1 MILYDSRKWHG
12 YYTLFQMK
20 GSVLPRITFRCL
32 LAAVAVF
39 PINEWDLIYFPRS
52 PYAHQVFTFGLSF
65 LVIMRTSLAYS
76 RYWDGVTD
84 CYLMHAKWFD
94 AAVMIV
100 AFDELAKPPANETIQ
115 IFKKQ
120 MLHLFSL
127 LGACAVLNLHGYEEE
142 EDAEALDYVQMSKS
156 QLDLLVPFEEQ
167 HREQGSP
174 QSSPT
179 SSTNPSPQEVLT
191 QDEDPNKVIK
201 AEHLSLGNDEG
212 EGETLEHLPI
222 LGALDET
229 TRAGLIENCEHQVH
243 HIMTRIIRL
252 VTQRMDEGGVAI
264 PPPIL
269 SRVYQELSTGLLG
282 FTHAKKVGDIPFP
295 FPYSQIVS
303 FLQLCFL
310 FSCPFVVMA
319 LISEPIPAML
329 FTFFAAFCYSSLNEV
344 AAELEDPFGTDA
356 NDLPLFKLHL
366 RYVHQLVQLGDSD
379 VTKEDLLTLVKGPE
393 KIEERQRQL
402 EEREMK
408 EMKTRGMLE
417 HWRQHNMARGWN
429 SWREQQIIF
438 MRQRALLER
447 AARGMVARAYGKWF
461 LKWYSGISAEELLLK
476 KLLMHVEKL
485 KKENKGIYHAGEF
498 TISETLQLI
507 FGELD
512 IDRSNSLQHHEVV
525 SLCQRLGVECSDEKF
540 ENLLKKIDPKQSDR
554 VTFDM
559 FLTWYVQASQKFE
572 ARERERQ
579 AGRDQV
585 IAAAKEE
592 ARRAS
597 MEEPSSP
604 STTFGT
610 TEP

>member
-1 MILYDSRKWHG
+1 
-12 YYTLFQMK
+12 MK
-20 GSVLPRITFRCL
+20 GSVLPKIWVRCII
-32 LAAVAVF
+32 AAMAVW
-39 PINEWDLIYFPRS
+39 PINEFDMIYFPRS

-100 AFDELAKPPANETIQ
+100 AFDELAKPPANETMAV
-115 IFKKQ
+115 FKKQ

-142 EDAEALDYVQMSKS
+142 DEAEAMDYEQMAML
-156 QLDLLVPFEEQ
+156 QLDLLVPYDDSYKENPEE
-167 HREQGSP
+167 
-174 QSSPT
+174 
-179 SSTNPSPQEVLT
+179 NPVLDNAAGT
-191 QDEDPNKVIK
+191 AAKGHV
-201 AEHLSLGNDEG
+201 AEHLSLGDEEG
-212 EGETLEHLPI
+212 EGERLEHLPV
-222 LGALDET
+222 LGALEAA

-282 FTHAKKVGDIPFP
+282 YTHAKKVGDIPFP

-303 FLQLCFL
+303 FLQVCFL

-319 LISEPIPAML
+319 LISEVIPAFF

-366 RYVHQLVQLGDSD
+366 RYVHQLVQLGESE
-379 VTKEDLLTLVKGPE
+379 VTNEDLLTLHKGP
-393 KIEERQRQL
+393 KQIEA
-402 EEREMK
+402 REQK
-408 EMKTRGMLE
+408 QSRLKGMLN
-417 HWRQHNMARGWN
+417 HWHRQNMARGWQT
-429 SWREQQIIF
+429 WRSQQEVLN
-438 MRQRALLER
+438 RQRALLAR
-447 AARGMVARAYGKWF
+447 ATRGMLSLAYGKWF
-461 LKWYSGISAEELLLK
+461 LRWHSGISAEELLLK
-476 KLLMHVEKL
+476 KLKHNVAKL
-485 KKENKGIYHAGEF
+485 RKENEGIYHAGEV
-498 TISETLQLI
+498 TLSETLQLI
-507 FGELD
+507 FSELD

-525 SLCQRLGVECSDEKF
+525 NLCQRLGVDCTDEKF
-540 ENLLKKIDPKQSDR
+540 DILINNIDPTNSNA

-559 FLTWYVQASQKFE
+559 FLRWYIIESGRHDVRE
-572 ARERERQ
+572 AEKQ
-579 AGRDQV
+579 AGRDRV
-585 IAAAKEE
+585 IAAATADNMK
-592 ARRAS
+592 RS
-597 MEEPSSP
+597 LSQLSDNG
-604 STTFGT
+604 STVGATNPLIG
-610 TEP
+610 